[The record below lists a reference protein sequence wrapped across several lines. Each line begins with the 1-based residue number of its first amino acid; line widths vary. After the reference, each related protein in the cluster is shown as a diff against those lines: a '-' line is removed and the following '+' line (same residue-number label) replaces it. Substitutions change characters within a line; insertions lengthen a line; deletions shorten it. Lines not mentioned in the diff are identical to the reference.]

1 MFKVDLEKAEEP
13 EIKLPTSAETS
24 KKQES
29 SRKTS
34 TSVLLTMPKHD
45 LNKLRKSLKRQ
56 EYQTTLPSCWE
67 ICIQVKKQELELDRE
82 QQTGSK

>member
-1 MFKVDLEKAEEP
+1 
-13 EIKLPTSAETS
+13 
-24 KKQES
+24 
-29 SRKTS
+29 
-34 TSVLLTMPKHD
+34 MPKHD
-45 LNKLRKSLKRQ
+45 LNKLQKSLKRQ